1 MTLVQKLDKKRVV
14 SWELVSYHLTS
25 NMDSTSLCQ
34 DCGLTFTEKWQL
46 KEHVRIAHDERVI
59 QCDTCPMQLVG
70 LMKMKLPITLKIH
83 VIVDHYS
90 DY

>member
-1 MTLVQKLDKKRVV
+1 MV